1 MAHIELMDD
10 SKFELYVEQFSE
22 EKRKRLREER
32 ERLLKTNESEKIKET
47 EDED

>member
-10 SKFELYVEQFSE
+10 AKFELYVEQFSE

>member
-32 ERLLKTNESEKIKET
+32 ERLLKANESEKTKET
-47 EDED
+47 EEED